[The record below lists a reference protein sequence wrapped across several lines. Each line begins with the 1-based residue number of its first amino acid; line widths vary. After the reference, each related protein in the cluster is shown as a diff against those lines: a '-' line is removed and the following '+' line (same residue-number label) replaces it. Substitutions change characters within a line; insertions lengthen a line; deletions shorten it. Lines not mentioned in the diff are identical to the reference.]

1 MKRKL
6 LIRCLIGAPLG
17 VAIGMTFT
25 IIISLM
31 VGDGQYYAVVPELI
45 SDFGNEINAVIVQFV
60 CCLLY
65 GAVWAGASLI
75 WEQEWSL
82 LRQTATHLIVC
93 SLATFPV
100 AYFNRWMKHDAFG
113 IILYFAIF
121 IGIYAVIWFFQF
133 FAIKKRIDRLNEKL
147 SKKT

>member
-1 MKRKL
+1 MMKRKVL
-6 LIRCLIGAPLG
+6 TRCLVGAPLG
-17 VAIGMTFT
+17 LALGT
-25 IIISLM
+25 IITIAISLS

-45 SDFGNEINAVIVQFV
+45 SDFGNEINAVIVQSV

-82 LRQTATHLIVC
+82 LRQTITHLIVC

-100 AYFNRWMKHDAFG
+100 AYLNKWMRHDALG
-113 IILYFAIF
+113 ILLYFAVF
-121 IGIYAVIWFFQF
+121 MGIYAVIWFFQF
-133 FAIKKRIDRLNEKL
+133 FAIKKRIDRLNEKIR
-147 SKKT
+147 KK